1 MPPTYKRNLK
11 NSHKKQVINADSLAN
26 PKLTSKQ
33 KTFADYILEGKHR
46 TEAYKLAYGDES
58 NAASNALRN
67 MRNEQILRYIR
78 LNQRLGLDSASI
90 TKDSHLT
97 DLGRL
102 RELAVENGQIA
113 AGVQAEHYRGKVA
126 GLYQDKIDLTVGMS
140 DDVILLRIKDLLGE
154 ETAKAIGQGLGTS
167 LENKLL
173 NAPPLLEY
181 DGESDS

>member
-1 MPPTYKRNLK
+1 
-11 NSHKKQVINADSLAN
+11 
-26 PKLTSKQ
+26 
-33 KTFADYILEGKHR
+33 
-46 TEAYKLAYGDES
+46 
-58 NAASNALRN
+58 